1 MATDIYAGI
10 DSNILRNYKTI
21 DDSIIIHGDYNCR
34 NLSKR
39 IIDIIIELNP
49 RLESITLSEIYII
62 DSFAFQ
68 NLNKAISEEITID
81 FGENITAIRNFA
93 FAGCTKIKSILLPY
107 TLTDDGF
114 GQYIFKDCINLETVY
129 YDSTSRFT
137 MIPEGTFL
145 NSGLKKICPKL
156 NTAYCSIEPPINRI
170 CRRAFEGT
178 NLNEQ
183 IYLNVKTIES
193 FAFRNC
199 DTIKYISIKCNT
211 MKEEDQSKYMLNH
224 SYNQEMIAVS
234 KRQFRYKHIKV
245 EENNDSAKIKLGE
258 DFKYCPDS
266 SHYMIYHNNCLIPTS
281 YIVVRTEYLTPVGKE
296 NQPTLYLNIPISI
309 GDTLDVFY
317 LPNPLEPVTHLVEN
331 VEVSVN
337 KNGELIRSIPESGYI
352 RFTSPLYGKSSRH
365 SLFVFVNGEKIPFDE
380 LEDISDTILKIMTDK
395 TTGKRIDI
403 YSHIDEVFNTIV
415 YSKDGL
421 SHELESNWFGPGSK
435 SSYSKIDQIDLANL
449 DSYKTSSLLDE
460 MLNHS
465 PDKKL
470 DTLFLNNARLDY
482 QEDARDYNFK
492 SKKQLLQSILQDYQ
506 IDNDEWINNLK

>member
-10 DSNILRNYKTI
+10 GSNVLQNYKTI
-21 DDSIIIHGDYNCR
+21 DDTVIIHGGDKCR

-39 IIDIIIELNP
+39 IIDIIIEKNP
-49 RLESITLSEIYII
+49 RLENIVLSEIYTI

-68 NLNKAISEEITID
+68 SLNKAITEEITID

-93 FAGCTKIKSILLPY
+93 FAGCTKIKSILLPF

-114 GQYIFKDCINLETVY
+114 GQYIFKDCINLERVY
-129 YDSTSRFT
+129 YDSMSQFT

-145 NSGLKKICPKL
+145 NSGLKRICPKL
-156 NTAYCSIEPPINRI
+156 NTAYCIIEAPITRI

-178 NLNEQ
+178 SLDEH
-183 IYLNVKTIES
+183 IYLDVKTIES

-199 DTIKYISIKCNT
+199 DTIKHIDIKCNI
-211 MKEEDQSKYMLNH
+211 MKEENQSKYMLNQD
-224 SYNQEMIAVS
+224 YNKKMIAAS

-245 EENNDSAKIKLGE
+245 KESTDTIKIKLGE
-258 DFKYCPDS
+258 DFKYCSDS
-266 SHYMIYHNNCLIPTS
+266 SHYMVYHNNCLIPTS
-281 YIVVRTEYLTPVGKE
+281 YVVVRTEYLTPVGKE
-296 NQPTLYLNIPISI
+296 EQPTLYLNVPIYI
-309 GDTLDVFY
+309 GDTLDIFY

-331 VEVSVN
+331 TTVKINE
-337 KNGELIRSIPESGYI
+337 NGELIRNIPETGYI

-421 SHELESNWFGPGSK
+421 SHELESYWFASGSN

-449 DSYKTSSLLDE
+449 DSYKTPSLLDE

-465 PDKKL
+465 PDEKL
-470 DTLFLNNARLDY
+470 DVLFLNNSRLSY
-482 QEDARDYNFK
+482 QETAREFNFK
-492 SKKQLLQSILQDYQ
+492 SKKQILQSILQDYQ

>member
-10 DSNILRNYKTI
+10 DSDVLRNYKTI
-21 DDSIIIHGDYNCR
+21 DDAVIIHGDYKCH

-39 IIDIIIELNP
+39 IIDIVIEMNP
-49 RLESITLSEIYII
+49 RIESIILSEICII

-68 NLNKAISEEITID
+68 SLNKAITEDITID
-81 FGENITAIRNFA
+81 FGENVTTIRNFA

-114 GQYIFKDCINLETVY
+114 GQYVFKDCINLEKVY
-129 YDSTSRFT
+129 YDSMSQFT

-145 NSGLKKICPKL
+145 NSGLKRICPKL
-156 NTAYCSIEPPINRI
+156 NTAHCIIETPITKI

-178 NLNEQ
+178 NLDEH
-183 IYLNVKTIES
+183 IYLDVKTIES

-199 DTIKYISIKCNT
+199 DTIKHIDIKCNT
-211 MKEEDQSKYMLNH
+211 MKQEDQTKYMLTYG
-224 SYNQEMIAVS
+224 YNKNMIAAS
-234 KRQFRYKHIKV
+234 KRQFRYKHIEVK
-245 EENNDSAKIKLGE
+245 ESTDSAKIKLGE

-266 SHYMIYHNNCLIPTS
+266 SHYMVYHNNYLIPTS
-281 YIVVRTEYLTPVGKE
+281 YIIIRTEYLTPVAKE
-296 NQPTLYLNIPISI
+296 SQPTLYLNIPISN
-309 GDTLDVFY
+309 GDTLDIFY

-331 VEVSVN
+331 TQIDVN
-337 KNGELIRSIPESGYI
+337 SNGELVRSIPESGYI

-421 SHELESNWFGPGSK
+421 SHELESYWF
-435 SSYSKIDQIDLANL
+435 SSSSDSAYSKIDQIDLADL
-449 DSYKTSSLLDE
+449 DSYKTPSLLDE

-465 PDKKL
+465 PYEKL
-470 DTLFLNNARLDY
+470 DVLFLNKARLDY
-482 QEDARDYNFK
+482 QEDARDFNFK
-492 SKKQLLQSILQDYQ
+492 SKKQLLQSVLQDYQ